1 MMIEITAEIL
11 DRNKIISSV
20 ERPESGG
27 ICSFF
32 GTVRNHSK
40 ERSVVRL
47 EFEAYKDMALKELM
61 KIASQIENRWSVNA
75 IAIHH
80 RIGTVK
86 IGEDAVVISIS
97 SAHRDEAFKACRY
110 AIDTLKET
118 VPIWK
123 KEILE
128 DGEEWVSAHP

>member
-1 MMIEITAEIL
+1 MIEITADKL
-11 DRNKIISSV
+11 DRQKIISSV

-27 ICSFF
+27 ICTFF

-40 ERSVVRL
+40 DRKVNRL

-61 KIASQIENRWSVNA
+61 KIASNIEEKWSVNG

-80 RIGTVK
+80 RIGKVE
-86 IGEDAVVISIS
+86 IGEDAVVIAIS
-97 SAHRDEAFKACRY
+97 ADHRDEAFKACRY

-123 KEILE
+123 KEVLE